1 MSQLWT
7 TTPRPSSLAAWS
19 SSGRTAGRGGN
30 RGLAERERAEDRSG
44 EDAAWRELVARF
56 DLPSPR
62 PDGTAPP
69 WPEREDL
76 PAPRHQSRHGT
87 AADASTAA
95 DAGAAADPSTAAE
108 ASTAGAPDTGAG
120 PGEGSA
126 PGAGS
131 GPGDGPDSG
140 RAAGPGAADD
150 PGKGDQVT
158 ADQASPAEPAI
169 PDRTRGVKPDR
180 KSV

>member
-87 AADASTAA
+87 AADAS
-95 DAGAAADPSTAAE
+95 AAADVGTSAE

-169 PDRTRGVKPDR
+169 PD
-180 KSV
+180 

>member
-87 AADASTAA
+87 ATDASTAA
-95 DAGAAADPSTAAE
+95 DAGTAADASATADTSAAADLSTSAE

-126 PGAGS
+126 PG
-131 GPGDGPDSG
+131 
-140 RAAGPGAADD
+140 
-150 PGKGDQVT
+150 Q
-158 ADQASPAEPAI
+158 
-169 PDRTRGVKPDR
+169 
-180 KSV
+180 